1 MKKTI
6 LHLCAD
12 TGSDSWPYQLDDA
25 YEVITVGSDIGVENY
40 TPDRPIHGVI
50 ANPVCTEFSAA
61 RYGNTFDLIPE
72 FHESGMPKPNTDA
85 ELRSLCSQKFAQA
98 FKSVNP

>member
-1 MKKTI
+1 MDEAHSTMG
-6 LHLCAD
+6 CVQRPQPVYA
-12 TGSDSWPYQLDDA
+12 QFDDVPKLPIYA
-25 YEVITVGSDIGVENY
+25 
-40 TPDRPIHGVI
+40 RPGRRPSL
-50 ANPVCTEFSAA
+50 AFLPKSS
-61 RYGNTFDLIPE
+61 FDLIPE